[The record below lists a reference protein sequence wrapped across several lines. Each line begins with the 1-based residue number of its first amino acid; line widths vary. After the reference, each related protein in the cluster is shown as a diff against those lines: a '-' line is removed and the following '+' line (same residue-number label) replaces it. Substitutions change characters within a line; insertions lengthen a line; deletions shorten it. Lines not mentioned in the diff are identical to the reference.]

1 MPVRFIAKPELRDL
15 PAKRIAIDQFD
26 LVIVPGVAIF
36 AVVLSVNLLGD
47 RLRDKLDIRMMSE
60 DKDRI

>member
-1 MPVRFIAKPELRDL
+1 MLVAPHM
-15 PAKRIAIDQFD
+15 
-26 LVIVPGVAIF
+26 VIVPGVAIF

-60 DKDRI
+60 EKDRI